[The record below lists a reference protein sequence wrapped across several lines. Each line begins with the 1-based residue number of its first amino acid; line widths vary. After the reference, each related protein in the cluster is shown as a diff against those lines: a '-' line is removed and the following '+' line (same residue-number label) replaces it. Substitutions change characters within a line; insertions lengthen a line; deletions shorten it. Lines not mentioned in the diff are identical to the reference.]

1 MASKRYEPEE
11 IVGMP
16 VRRRARD
23 RAVPVFA
30 FPAASRRVAWGAPRP
45 ASTVTEWLHALCCAM
60 SRQGMRRNRP
70 GQSMRG
76 AVRRKPELK

>member
-45 ASTVTEWLHALCCAM
+45 ASTVTEWLQGPNG
-60 SRQGMRRNRP
+60 SRRY
-70 GQSMRG
+70 
-76 AVRRKPELK
+76 AVL

>member
-23 RAVPVFA
+23 RAVPCRYS
-30 FPAASRRVAWGAPRP
+30 PSRRRAGGWPGVLLVPR
-45 ASTVTEWLHALCCAM
+45 A
-60 SRQGMRRNRP
+60 Q
-70 GQSMRG
+70 
-76 AVRRKPELK
+76 